1 LIDSFAGWITSAQL
15 GRAVAAFLVLGI
27 GLLLAR
33 LGGAAVGRLVARR
46 GTAQQSLIA
55 RRSVFYGTLGLAVA
69 SALRQL
75 GVDLSVL
82 LGAAGVL
89 TVALGF
95 ASQTSASNLISGLFL
110 IAERPFVVGDVIR
123 IGTTTG
129 EVVTIDLLSV
139 KLRTL
144 DNLSVRI
151 PNETLLKSEITN
163 LSRYPIRRVDVKVT
177 VGFRQDLTRVRHL
190 FEAIAA
196 AQPLSFDE
204 PRPQFSVRGF
214 TDAGIELQLS
224 VWAQRDNVV
233 EVSNSLQLGIQEA
246 FTRESVELPS
256 RQPVL
261 LQAESAA
268 GRGGIAPSA

>member
-1 LIDSFAGWITSAQL
+1 MIGGWITSAQL
-15 GRAVAAFLVLGI
+15 GRAAAAFVVLGI

-55 RRSVFYGTLGLAVA
+55 RRTVFYGTLGLAVA
-69 SALRQL
+69 GALRQL

-89 TVALGF
+89 TVARGV

-123 IGTTTG
+123 IAGTTG

-163 LSRYPIRRVDVKVT
+163 YTRYPIRRLDLKVT
-177 VGFRQDLTRVRHL
+177 VGFRQDLGRVRQL
-190 FEAIAA
+190 FESIAA
-196 AQPLSFDE
+196 SQPLCFDE

-233 EVSNSLQLGIQEA
+233 EVSNDVQVAIQEA
-246 FTRESVELPS
+246 FAREGVELPAP
-256 RQPVL
+256 RGL
-261 LQAESAA
+261 LAA
-268 GRGGIAPSA
+268 PTTS